1 MGIGQRGEFGPDA
14 LDFVPEDEAHGE
26 ARRPFEKIHG
36 MHGSFHGR
44 DLETVAAQR
53 FDQGNRF
60 PGVFPLDSFFGSQ
73 RGFRDGALG
82 RPARDSAQVQ
92 LRQPH
97 CVRGPEESAD
107 VIQAAHIV
115 EHDSHRQLGDFLV
128 TGSGSRCQKRNAI
141 HQRINSSIKYR
152 TGIYMNVR
160 MAGLML
166 SVVIPIHN
174 EEHSI
179 LPLYDRLTAVLEQ
192 LQRPYE
198 ILFVDDASTDR
209 SFELLANLVE
219 TDGHLKVI
227 RLRRNFGQ
235 TAALS
240 AGFHE
245 AKGGVIIAM
254 DGDLQHAPEDI
265 PALLEKIDS
274 GYDIASGW
282 RKYRVDNPLSRKLP
296 SRIANWL
303 MAKAS
308 GVNLR
313 DFGTTFKAY
322 RAEVL
327 KDINLYGELH
337 RFIPALA
344 SFYGARIAEVPI
356 RNTSRSA
363 GGSHYGIGRTFR
375 VLFDIL
381 TIKFLLK
388 YFTRPMHFF
397 GSLGLI
403 GTTCGS
409 GIMIYLLIKKLLGID
424 IVIEHGPLMILG
436 ALLLLGGMMM
446 FSTGLI
452 GEMMMRTYFES
463 QDRRIYA
470 VREILTRK
478 QRGLASGTR

>member
-1 MGIGQRGEFGPDA
+1 
-14 LDFVPEDEAHGE
+14 
-26 ARRPFEKIHG
+26 
-36 MHGSFHGR
+36 
-44 DLETVAAQR
+44 
-53 FDQGNRF
+53 
-60 PGVFPLDSFFGSQ
+60 
-73 RGFRDGALG
+73 
-82 RPARDSAQVQ
+82 
-92 LRQPH
+92 
-97 CVRGPEESAD
+97 
-107 VIQAAHIV
+107 
-115 EHDSHRQLGDFLV
+115 
-128 TGSGSRCQKRNAI
+128 
-141 HQRINSSIKYR
+141 
-152 TGIYMNVR
+152 
-160 MAGLML
+160 ML
-166 SVVIPIHN
+166 SIVIPIHN

-179 LPLYDRLTAVLEQ
+179 LPLYDRLTSVLEL

-245 AKGGVIIAM
+245 AKGDIVIAM

-265 PALLEKIDS
+265 PALLAKIDE

-282 RKYRVDNPLSRKLP
+282 RKYRVDNPISRKLP
-296 SRIANWL
+296 SRLANWL
-303 MAKAS
+303 MAKVS

-327 KDINLYGELH
+327 KEINLYGELH

-356 RNTSRSA
+356 RNIVRPS
-363 GGSHYGIGRTFR
+363 GDSHYGISRTFR

-397 GSLGLI
+397 GSLGLA
-403 GTTCGS
+403 GTTLGG
-409 GIMIYLLIKKLLGID
+409 GIMAYLLIQKLLGYE
-424 IVIEHGPLMILG
+424 IVVEHGPLMIAG
-436 ALLLLGGMMM
+436 SLLLLAGLMM

-478 QRGLASGTR
+478 QRGVAGGTGTR

>member
-1 MGIGQRGEFGPDA
+1 
-14 LDFVPEDEAHGE
+14 
-26 ARRPFEKIHG
+26 
-36 MHGSFHGR
+36 
-44 DLETVAAQR
+44 
-53 FDQGNRF
+53 
-60 PGVFPLDSFFGSQ
+60 
-73 RGFRDGALG
+73 
-82 RPARDSAQVQ
+82 
-92 LRQPH
+92 
-97 CVRGPEESAD
+97 
-107 VIQAAHIV
+107 
-115 EHDSHRQLGDFLV
+115 
-128 TGSGSRCQKRNAI
+128 
-141 HQRINSSIKYR
+141 
-152 TGIYMNVR
+152 
-160 MAGLML
+160 ML
-166 SVVIPIHN
+166 SIAIPIHN

-179 LPLYDRLTAVLEQ
+179 LPLYDRLTRVLEQ

-198 ILFVDDASTDR
+198 IIFIDDASSDR

-219 TDGHLKVI
+219 TDGHLKVV

-245 AKGGVIIAM
+245 AKGDIVIAM

-265 PALLEKIDS
+265 PALLAKIDE

-282 RKYRVDNPLSRKLP
+282 RKDRVDNALMRKFP
-296 SRIANWL
+296 SHVANWL

-327 KDINLYGELH
+327 KDVNLYGELH

-356 RNTSRSA
+356 RNTPRAA
-363 GGSHYGIGRTFR
+363 GDSHYGIGRTFR
-375 VLFDIL
+375 VMFDIL

-397 GSLGLI
+397 GLLGLG
-403 GTTCGS
+403 GTTAGG
-409 GIMIYLLIKKLLGID
+409 GIMFYLLVEKILGQD
-424 IVIEHGPLMILG
+424 IVAEHGPLMMAG
-436 ALLLLGGMMM
+436 GLLLLAGLMM

-478 QRGLASGTR
+478 SRGVAGNPR

>member
-1 MGIGQRGEFGPDA
+1 
-14 LDFVPEDEAHGE
+14 
-26 ARRPFEKIHG
+26 
-36 MHGSFHGR
+36 
-44 DLETVAAQR
+44 
-53 FDQGNRF
+53 
-60 PGVFPLDSFFGSQ
+60 
-73 RGFRDGALG
+73 
-82 RPARDSAQVQ
+82 
-92 LRQPH
+92 
-97 CVRGPEESAD
+97 
-107 VIQAAHIV
+107 
-115 EHDSHRQLGDFLV
+115 
-128 TGSGSRCQKRNAI
+128 
-141 HQRINSSIKYR
+141 
-152 TGIYMNVR
+152 
-160 MAGLML
+160 ML
-166 SVVIPIHN
+166 SIVIPIHN

-179 LPLYDRLTAVLEQ
+179 LPLYDRLTAVLEAV
-192 LQRPYE
+192 QRPYE
-198 ILFVDDASTDR
+198 ILFVDDASNDR

-245 AKGGVIIAM
+245 AKGNIIIAM

-265 PALLEKIDS
+265 PALLQKIDE

-282 RKYRVDNPLSRKLP
+282 RKNRVDNAVLRKIP
-296 SRIANWL
+296 SRIANK
-303 MAKAS
+303 MIAQVS
-308 GVNLR
+308 GVELR

-327 KDINLYGELH
+327 KDVNLYGELH

-356 RNTSRSA
+356 RNTPRAA
-363 GGSHYGIGRTFR
+363 GDSHYGIGRTFR

-388 YFTRPMHFF
+388 YMTRPMHFF
-397 GSLGLI
+397 GSMGLAGTASGGAIMLFLLVKKILGR
-403 GTTCGS
+403 
-409 GIMIYLLIKKLLGID
+409 D
-424 IVIEHGPLMILG
+424 IIVEHGPLMVAGGL
-436 ALLLLGGMMM
+436 ALLAGLMM

-478 QRGLASGTR
+478 QRGVAGQNPR